1 MLTIPIVSS
10 QYRQAYIL
18 CMRTNKKKKNS
29 VVSHPQV
36 RSLTIQ
42 PRFRESVFA
51 SKHVPEIRLCGKW
64 LKKLGFVQGKKV
76 IITTM
81 NELLIV
87 RLEVEDKLA
96 DEIS

>member
-1 MLTIPIVSS
+1 
-10 QYRQAYIL
+10 
-18 CMRTNKKKKNS
+18 MRISRVEKKS

-36 RSLTIQ
+36 RSFTIQ

-51 SKHVPEIRLCGKW
+51 SKHVPEIRLCGEW
-64 LKKLGFVQGKKV
+64 LKKLGFVQGRKV

-87 RLEVEDKLA
+87 RLESENKLVN
-96 DEIS
+96 EIS

>member
-1 MLTIPIVSS
+1 MRIV
-10 QYRQAYIL
+10 RKE
-18 CMRTNKKKKNS
+18 RKS
-29 VVSHPQV
+29 VVRHPQV

-51 SKHVPEIRLCGKW
+51 SKHVPEIRLSREW
-64 LKKLGFVQGKKV
+64 LKKLGFVQGRKV

-87 RLEVEDKLA
+87 RLESESKLVK
-96 DEIS
+96 EIS